1 MLMQKCGCFLFLCLW
16 RLYKKD
22 IKKGEETP
30 ILVVQIFPLVDVG
43 SRDARARTGDL
54 CNVTAAL

>member
-1 MLMQKCGCFLFLCLW
+1 MGWGRHKRDEAL
-16 RLYKKD
+16 
-22 IKKGEETP
+22 KKGEETY

>member
-1 MLMQKCGCFLFLCLW
+1 MRHKGDEPL
-16 RLYKKD
+16 
-22 IKKGEETP
+22 KKGEETP

>member
-1 MLMQKCGCFLFLCLW
+1 MVDIKRVGGGCEKECDG
-16 RLYKKD
+16 YKKRRGNILTECMD
-22 IKKGEETP
+22 ISS
-30 ILVVQIFPLVDVG
+30 FDVG